1 MTAPHRAPIPASGNL
16 GDLLRSDVPRDR
28 IALIDLAA
36 PSRSLSCAALDTAAE
51 SFAAALVNAGIAP
64 GERVAILG
72 ENCSEYLIAYMGTMR
87 AGAVSVPVNH
97 RLPAETVRYILGDCA
112 AWLCVVDAARE
123 PLVPDALPRIRLRSA
138 GSDGFEAFV
147 AGGAQRPAN
156 RPPAP
161 DTAEILY
168 TSGSTGRPK
177 GVVLSHAGQLW
188 ALSVHVGPSPMAGER
203 ALVVAPL
210 YHMNALF
217 NISVCFL
224 NGVEV
229 VLMPHFD
236 AAAYLTAAA
245 EHRCTMLSG
254 IPTMFALMAR
264 QPALLARLDLSSV
277 KAVTIGSAPLTEALV
292 ERVQRMF
299 PQAVI
304 SNGYGTTEAGPSIF
318 EDHPAGLPRPL
329 LSLGYPLPE
338 VEVRLAG
345 GATPDEGVLQV
356 RSPAMFTEYLNL
368 PEVTRQKLRDGW
380 YDTGDVMRRDAQGFY
395 YFTGRAD
402 DMFVC
407 GGENVFPGEI
417 EKMLERHPAVL
428 QAAVV
433 PVPDEIKG
441 EIPIAFVVLR
451 DRNFPLEEL
460 KRFALESGPAFSHPR
475 AFVPVEE
482 LPVAS
487 THKLD
492 KRPLKA
498 KALEV
503 ARALGR

>member
-1 MTAPHRAPIPASGNL
+1 MGNMSAATGGNL
-16 GDLLRSDVPRDR
+16 GKLLRPGMAPESG
-28 IALIDLAA
+28 ALIDLLPPRRAW
-36 PSRSLSCAALDTAAE
+36 SYGELE
-51 SFAAALVNAGIAP
+51 AAADGFADALTREGVAP
-64 GERVAILG
+64 DARVAILA
-72 ENCSEYLIAYMGTMR
+72 ENCAEHLIAYMGTMR
-87 AGAVSVPVNH
+87 AGAVAVPVNH
-97 RLPAETVRYILGDCA
+97 RLPADTVRFILEDCGA
-112 AWLCVVDAARE
+112 GLCIVDRTRE
-123 PLVPDALPRIRLRSA
+123 PLLPKDLKRIRIRDE
-138 GSDGFEAFV
+138 GTDGFDAFLRR
-147 AGGAQRPAN
+147 GT
-156 RPPAP
+156 AP
-161 DTAEILY
+161 FTARQAPSGTAEILY

-188 ALSVHVGPSPMAGER
+188 ALSVHVAAAQAQAER
-203 ALVVAPL
+203 SLIVAPL

-217 NISVCFL
+217 NLSVCTL

-229 VLMPHFD
+229 VLMPRFE
-236 AAAYLTAAA
+236 AAAHLRAAA
-245 EHRCTMLSG
+245 EYRCTHLSG

-264 QPALLARLDLSSV
+264 QLELLARLDLSSV

-292 ERVQRMF
+292 ERVQAMF
-299 PQAVI
+299 PHAAI

-318 EDHPAGLPRPL
+318 EEHPGGLPRPL
-329 LSLGYPLPE
+329 LSLGYPLPQ
-338 VEVRLAG
+338 VEVRLVG
-345 GATPDEGVLQV
+345 GTEDEGVLHV

-368 PEVTRQKLRDGW
+368 PKITGEKLHDGW

-395 YFTGRAD
+395 FFTGRAD

-441 EIPIAFVVLR
+441 QIPIAFVVLK
-451 DRNFPLEEL
+451 DRSLPLEEL

-475 AFVPVEE
+475 AFVVVDE

-487 THKLD
+487 THKPD
-492 KRPLKA
+492 KRPLM
-498 KALEV
+498 
-503 ARALGR
+503 ARALEAARALKR

>member
-1 MTAPHRAPIPASGNL
+1 MGHMSAATGGNL
-16 GDLLRSDVPRDR
+16 GKLLRPGLSPESG
-28 IALIDLAA
+28 ALIDLLPPLRAWT
-36 PSRSLSCAALDTAAE
+36 CGELD
-51 SFAAALVNAGIAP
+51 AAADAFADALTREGVAP
-64 GERVAILG
+64 DARVAILA
-72 ENCSEYLIAYMGTMR
+72 ENCAEHLIAYMGSMR
-87 AGAVSVPVNH
+87 AGTVAVPVNH
-97 RLPAETVRYILGDCA
+97 RLPADTVRFILEDCA
-112 AWLCVVDAARE
+112 AGLCIVDRARE
-123 PLVPDALPRIRLRSA
+123 PLLPRDLKRIRIRSEA
-138 GSDGFEAFV
+138 ADGFEAFLKR
-147 AGGAQRPAN
+147 GAAPFTARL
-156 RPPAP
+156 PPSG
-161 DTAEILY
+161 TAEILY

-188 ALSVHVGPSPMAGER
+188 ALSVHVAAEPASAER
-203 ALVVAPL
+203 SLIVAPL

-217 NISVCFL
+217 NLSVCLL

-229 VLMPHFD
+229 VLMPRFE
-236 AAAYLTAAA
+236 AAAHLKAIA
-245 EHRCTMLSG
+245 EYRCTHLSG

-264 QPALLARLDLSSV
+264 QQDLLARLDLSSV

-292 ERVQRMF
+292 ERVQAVF
-299 PQAVI
+299 PHAAI

-318 EDHPAGLPRPL
+318 EEHPGGLPRPL

-338 VEVRLAG
+338 VEVRLVG
-345 GATPDEGVLQV
+345 GTGEEGVLHV

-368 PEVTRQKLRDGW
+368 PKITGEKLHDGW
-380 YDTGDVMRRDAQGFY
+380 YDTGDVMRRDAAGFY

-441 EIPIAFVVLR
+441 QIPIAFVVLR
-451 DRNFPLEEL
+451 DRSLPLEEL
-460 KRFALESGPAFSHPR
+460 KRFALASGPAFSHPR
-475 AFVPVEE
+475 AFVVVDE

-487 THKLD
+487 THKPD
-492 KRPLKA
+492 KRPLMA
-498 KALEV
+498 RAFEA
-503 ARALGR
+503 ARALKR

>member
-1 MTAPHRAPIPASGNL
+1 MGYMSTPAGGNL
-16 GDLLRSDVPRDR
+16 GKLLRPGLSPESG
-28 IALIDLAA
+28 ALIDLLPPRRAWT
-36 PSRSLSCAALDTAAE
+36 CAELD
-51 SFAAALVNAGIAP
+51 AAADAFAEALTREGVAP
-64 GERVAILG
+64 DARVAILA
-72 ENCSEYLIAYMGTMR
+72 ENCAEHLIAYMGSMR
-87 AGAVSVPVNH
+87 AGAVAVPVNH
-97 RLPAETVRYILGDCA
+97 RLPADTVRFILEDCA
-112 AWLCVVDAARE
+112 AALCIVDRVRA
-123 PLVPDALPRIRLRSA
+123 PLLPQDLKRIRIRSEGA
-138 GSDGFEAFV
+138 DGFDAFLNRGT
-147 AGGAQRPAN
+147 APFTAR
-156 RPPAP
+156 RPPSG
-161 DTAEILY
+161 TAEILY

-188 ALSVHVGPSPMAGER
+188 ALRVHVAAEPATAER
-203 ALVVAPL
+203 ALIVAPL

-217 NISVCFL
+217 NLSVCLL

-229 VLMPHFD
+229 VLMPRFE
-236 AAAYLTAAA
+236 AADHLMAVA
-245 EHRCTMLSG
+245 EYRCTQLSG

-264 QPALLARLDLSSV
+264 QHDLLGRLDLSSV
-277 KAVTIGSAPLTEALV
+277 RAVTIGSAPLTEALV
-292 ERVQRMF
+292 ARVQEMF
-299 PQAVI
+299 PNAAI

-318 EDHPAGLPRPL
+318 EEHPAGLPRPL

-338 VEVRLAG
+338 VEVRLVG
-345 GATPDEGVLQV
+345 GTGDEGVLRV

-368 PEVTRQKLRDGW
+368 PKITGEKLHDGW
-380 YDTGDVMRRDAQGFY
+380 YDTGDVMRRDAAGFY

-451 DRNFPLEEL
+451 DRSLPLEEL

-475 AFVPVEE
+475 AFVVVDE

-487 THKLD
+487 THKPD
-492 KRPLKA
+492 KRPLM
-498 KALEV
+498 
-503 ARALGR
+503 ARALEAARALKR

>member
-1 MTAPHRAPIPASGNL
+1 MTSRAAPLHASGNL
-16 GDLLRSDVPRDR
+16 GDLIRLDVPRER
-28 IALIDLAA
+28 PSLIDLAA
-36 PSRSLSCAALDTAAE
+36 PLRRWSCGELDTAAE
-51 SFAAALVNAGIAP
+51 DFAAALLAYGIRP
-64 GERVAILG
+64 GERVAILA
-72 ENCSEYLIAYMGTMR
+72 ENCAEYLVSYMGTMR

-97 RLPAETVRYILGDCA
+97 RLPADTVRYILDDCA
-112 AWLCVVDAARE
+112 ARLAIVDAGRAGLA
-123 PLVPDALPRIRLRSA
+123 PATLPRIRVRSS
-138 GSDGFEAFV
+138 GGEGFETFLRRGTEV
-147 AGGAQRPAN
+147 PAA
-156 RPPAP
+156 RPPP
-161 DTAEILY
+161 DDTAEILY

-177 GVVLSHAGQLW
+177 GVVLSHAGQVW
-188 ALSVHVGPSPMAGER
+188 ALSVHVSSAPIEGER
-203 ALVVAPL
+203 ALIVAPL

-229 VLMPHFD
+229 VLMPRFD
-236 AAAYLTAAA
+236 AAAYLAAVA

-264 QPALLARLDLSSV
+264 QGELLARLDLTSV
-277 KAVTIGSAPLTEALV
+277 RAVTIGSAPLTEALV

-299 PQAVI
+299 PNAAI
-304 SNGYGTTEAGPSIF
+304 SNGYGTTEAGPSVF
-318 EDHPAGLPRPL
+318 EDHPGGMARPL

-345 GATPDEGVLQV
+345 GTPDEGVLQV
-356 RSPAMFTEYLNL
+356 RSPAMFSEYLNL
-368 PEVTRQKLRDGW
+368 PDVTREKLRDGW
-380 YDTGDVMRRDAQGFY
+380 YDTGDVMRRDAEGFY

-451 DRNFPLEEL
+451 DRNFPLQEL

-475 AFVPVEE
+475 AFVPVDE

-498 KALEV
+498 KAVEV
-503 ARALGR
+503 ARTLGR